1 MPVGFELTVPEPVP
15 ALVTSRDWFRAN
27 VAVIVVGPVIV
38 VVHEPVPEQ
47 AVPRPATV
55 HPTNCELAPVDAV
68 SDSELPW
75 GTIAV
80 HVPGHAMPAEAPA
93 TVPEPEPP
101 SSTVTGYSAMSK
113 VAVTAV
119 AALTVTV
126 QVVAVPLQ
134 APPQPANWAP
144 ASGVAISVTIVSR
157 ANAALH
163 VVPQLMPPGFEV
175 TVPAA
180 VPSLVTV
187 RVAVPGGASVGS
199 ASTTALSSAG
209 ASTIG
214 MKVGS
219 SVAQAARVTT
229 KTRRLMRRSNGDI
242 ADPWR

>member
-1 MPVGFELTVPEPVP
+1 
-15 ALVTSRDWFRAN
+15 
-27 VAVIVVGPVIV
+27 
-38 VVHEPVPEQ
+38 
-47 AVPRPATV
+47 
-55 HPTNCELAPVDAV
+55 
-68 SDSELPW
+68 
-75 GTIAV
+75 
-80 HVPGHAMPAEAPA
+80 
-93 TVPEPEPP
+93 
-101 SSTVTGYSAMSK
+101 MSK

-126 QVVAVPLQ
+126 QVVAAPLQ

-175 TVPAA
+175 IVPAA

-219 SVAQAARVTT
+219 SVAQGGEGDDEDEAADAAKQWRHRGSLAIGERDWGSPPPASPPHRRTNPRRSSLVVTPKPTICAHAPSRCVPARRVTWARHSRGCST
-229 KTRRLMRRSNGDI
+229 GSTR
-242 ADPWR
+242 